1 MEKTNKA
8 SFPDRLTLKIAAAA
22 AMLADHIGFRFA
34 SFIPEA
40 APVLRIIGRSA
51 FPLFAFMV
59 AEGAKKS
66 RNIKKYMLRLLI
78 FAILSEPIYDL
89 FLTGKLP
96 APGKT
101 NVLFTLLLG
110 LLSVVFFRMI
120 TRFAEGKR
128 GTAGVAVRLAALL
141 PAVAAMAAAQLMS
154 TDYGYWGV
162 LLVFLFSLPDR
173 TTPAGIALTA
183 GICVIFASR
192 NLLTYSAG
200 LILSSFAGTVREP
213 PGSWQLTQIYSA
225 AALLLILP
233 YRGSAGPRIPE
244 EKPGL
249 RKAVQLAF
257 YAFYPLHMLALSL
270 ISMLIKK

>member
-1 MEKTNKA
+1 MEKTNKY

-22 AMLADHIGFRFA
+22 AMLTDHIGFKFA
-34 SFIPEA
+34 PYIPEA

-66 RNIKKYMLRLLI
+66 RNIKKYMRRLLI
-78 FAILSEPIYDL
+78 FAIVSEPFYDL
-89 FLTGKLP
+89 FLTGKLL
-96 APGKT
+96 APGKA

-110 LLSVVFFRMI
+110 LLSIVFFRMI
-120 TRFAEGKR
+120 MRLADGKR
-128 GTAGVAVRLAALL
+128 GVAGIAVRLAAFL
-141 PAVAAMAAAQLMS
+141 PAVAAMAAAHFMS

-173 TTPAGIALTA
+173 STPAGIALTA

-200 LILSSFAGTVREP
+200 LIVSSFTGRVREP
-213 PGSWQLTQIYSA
+213 PGSWQLRQLYSA

-233 YRGSAGPRIPE
+233 YSGSTGPRIPDGR
-244 EKPGL
+244 PRL

-270 ISMLIKK
+270 IRMLIK

>member
-1 MEKTNKA
+1 MRKTNKA

-40 APVLRIIGRSA
+40 APALRIIGRSA
-51 FPLFAFMV
+51 FPIFAFMV

-78 FAILSEPIYDL
+78 FAFLSEPFYDL

-101 NVLFTLLLG
+101 NVLFTLFFG

-120 TRFAEGKR
+120 MRLAEGKR
-128 GTAGVAVRLAALL
+128 GAAAIALRIAAFL
-141 PAVAAMAAAQLMS
+141 PAVAAMAAANLMS

-183 GICVIFASR
+183 GICVVFASR
-192 NLLTYSAG
+192 NLLEYSAG
-200 LILSSFAGTVREP
+200 LIISSFSGSVREP
-213 PGSWQLTQIYSA
+213 PGSWQLAQIYSA

-233 YRGSAGPRIPE
+233 YRGSAGPRVPKE
-244 EKPGL
+244 RPVL

-270 ISMLIKK
+270 IYMLIN